1 MVRVYWFQPFAYP
14 TMQHLAKVCHTT
26 SEGEI
31 VLQFLARQLE
41 DYLWELSV
49 GDKEV
54 VSTLPVT
61 FNEGTLVLV
70 ELDTSNQVVDVQ
82 EATDWILDL
91 VSKFLTQGVTPQFF
105 HQEVERAEQWRQSL
119 TLQSQEIRRRAL
131 ETAARRDEIQELEK
145 KLRLEQEELEQ
156 KKDES

>member
-1 MVRVYWFQPFAYP
+1 
-14 TMQHLAKVCHTT
+14 MQHLAKVCHTT
-26 SEGEI
+26 SEGAL

-41 DYLWELSV
+41 DYLWELSI
-49 GDKEV
+49 GDQEV
-54 VSTLPVT
+54 LSTLPVT

-70 ELDTSNQVVDVQ
+70 ELDASNQVVEIQ

-91 VSKFLTQGVTPQFF
+91 VSQFLTQGVTPQFF

-131 ETAARRDEIQELEK
+131 ETAARRDEIQALEK
-145 KLRLEQEELEQ
+145 KLRLEQEELERQ
-156 KKDES
+156 NETHSP

>member
-1 MVRVYWFQPFAYP
+1 
-14 TMQHLAKVCHTT
+14 MQHLAKVCHTT
-26 SEGEI
+26 SEGAL

-41 DYLWELSV
+41 DYLWELSIS
-49 GDKEV
+49 DQEV
-54 VSTLPVT
+54 LSTLPVT

-70 ELDTSNQVVDVQ
+70 ELDASNQVVKIQ

-91 VSKFLTQGVTPQFF
+91 ISQFLTHGVTPQFF

-131 ETAARRDEIQELEK
+131 ETAARRDEIQALEK
-145 KLRLEQEELEQ
+145 KLRLEQEEIERQ
-156 KKDES
+156 NETQSP

>member
-1 MVRVYWFQPFAYP
+1 
-14 TMQHLAKVCHTT
+14 MQHLAKVCHTT
-26 SEGEI
+26 SEGAL

-41 DYLWELSV
+41 DYLWELSI
-49 GDKEV
+49 GDQEV
-54 VSTLPVT
+54 VSTLPAT

-70 ELDTSNQVVDVQ
+70 ELDSSNQVVELQ

-91 VSKFLTQGVTPQFF
+91 VSQFLTQGVTPQFF

-131 ETAARRDEIQELEK
+131 ETAARRDEIQALEK
-145 KLRLEQEELEQ
+145 KLRLEQEELERQ
-156 KKDES
+156 NEAQSS

>member
-1 MVRVYWFQPFAYP
+1 
-14 TMQHLAKVCHTT
+14 MQHLAKVCHTT
-26 SEGEI
+26 SEGAL

-41 DYLWELSV
+41 DYLWELSI
-49 GDKEV
+49 GNQEV

-70 ELDTSNQVVDVQ
+70 ELDASNQVVELQ

-91 VSKFLTQGVTPQFF
+91 VSQFLTQGVTPQFF

-145 KLRLEQEELEQ
+145 KLRLEQEELERQ
-156 KKDES
+156 NESQSS

>member
-1 MVRVYWFQPFAYP
+1 
-14 TMQHLAKVCHTT
+14 MQHLAKVCHTT
-26 SEGEI
+26 SEGAL

-41 DYLWELSV
+41 DYLWELSI
-49 GDKEV
+49 GDKEA
-54 VSTLPVT
+54 VSTLPVA

-70 ELDTSNQVVDVQ
+70 ELDTSNQVVEIQ

-91 VSKFLTQGVTPQFF
+91 VSQFLTQGVTPQFF

-131 ETAARRDEIQELEK
+131 ETAARRDEIQALEK
-145 KLRLEQEELEQ
+145 KLRLEQEELERQ
-156 KKDES
+156 NEPHQSS

>member
-1 MVRVYWFQPFAYP
+1 
-14 TMQHLAKVCHTT
+14 MQHLAKVCHTT
-26 SEGEI
+26 SEGAL

-41 DYLWELSV
+41 DYLWELSI
-49 GDKEV
+49 GDQEV
-54 VSTLPVT
+54 LSTLPVT

-70 ELDTSNQVVDVQ
+70 ELDASNQVVEIQ

-91 VSKFLTQGVTPQFF
+91 ISQFLTQGVTPQFF

-131 ETAARRDEIQELEK
+131 ETAARRDEIQALEK
-145 KLRLEQEELEQ
+145 KLRLEQEELERQ
-156 KKDES
+156 NETHSP

>member
-1 MVRVYWFQPFAYP
+1 
-14 TMQHLAKVCHTT
+14 MQHLAKVCHTT
-26 SEGEI
+26 SEGAL

-41 DYLWELSV
+41 DYLWELSI
-49 GDKEV
+49 GDQEITSK
-54 VSTLPVT
+54 LPVT

-70 ELDTSNQVVDVQ
+70 ELDASNQVVKIQ

-91 VSKFLTQGVTPQFF
+91 VSQFLTQGVTPQFF

-131 ETAARRDEIQELEK
+131 ETAARRDEIQALEK
-145 KLRLEQEELEQ
+145 KLRLEQEELERQ
-156 KKDES
+156 NEAQSQ

>member
-1 MVRVYWFQPFAYP
+1 
-14 TMQHLAKVCHTT
+14 MQHLAKVCHTT
-26 SEGEI
+26 SEGAP

-41 DYLWELSV
+41 DYLWELSI
-49 GDKEV
+49 GDQEV

-70 ELDTSNQVVDVQ
+70 ELDASNQVVDIQ

-91 VSKFLTQGVTPQFF
+91 VSQFLTQGVTPQFF

-131 ETAARRDEIQELEK
+131 ETAARRDEIQALEK
-145 KLRLEQEELEQ
+145 KLRLEQEEIERQ
-156 KKDES
+156 NETQSTQ

>member
-1 MVRVYWFQPFAYP
+1 
-14 TMQHLAKVCHTT
+14 MQHLAKVCHIT
-26 SEGEI
+26 SEGAL

-41 DYLWELSV
+41 DYLWELSI
-49 GDKEV
+49 GEQEI

-70 ELDTSNQVVDVQ
+70 KLDESNQVIELQ

-91 VSKFLTQGVTPQFF
+91 VSQFLTQGVTPQFF

-145 KLRLEQEELEQ
+145 KLRLEQEELERQ
-156 KKDES
+156 NESQAP

>member
-1 MVRVYWFQPFAYP
+1 
-14 TMQHLAKVCHTT
+14 MQHLAKVCHTT
-26 SEGEI
+26 SEGST

-41 DYLWELSV
+41 DYLWELSI
-49 GDKEV
+49 GDQEV

-61 FNEGTLVLV
+61 FNEGTLVLA
-70 ELDTSNQVVDVQ
+70 ELDDSNQVVELQ

-91 VSKFLTQGVTPQFF
+91 VSQFLTQGVTPQFF

-131 ETAARRDEIQELEK
+131 ETAARRDEIQALEK
-145 KLRLEQEELEQ
+145 KLRLEQEELERQ
-156 KKDES
+156 NETHSP

>member
-1 MVRVYWFQPFAYP
+1 
-14 TMQHLAKVCHTT
+14 MQHLAKVCHTT
-26 SEGEI
+26 SEGAL

-41 DYLWELSV
+41 DYLWELSI
-49 GDKEV
+49 GDKEA
-54 VSTLPVT
+54 VSTLPVS

-70 ELDTSNQVVDVQ
+70 ELDTSNQVVEIQ

-91 VSKFLTQGVTPQFF
+91 VSQFLTQGVTPQFF

-131 ETAARRDEIQELEK
+131 ETAARRDEIQALEK
-145 KLRLEQEELEQ
+145 KLRLEQEELERQ
-156 KKDES
+156 NEPHQSS

>member
-1 MVRVYWFQPFAYP
+1 
-14 TMQHLAKVCHTT
+14 MQHLAKVCHTT
-26 SEGEI
+26 SEGST

-41 DYLWELSV
+41 DYLWELSI
-49 GDKEV
+49 GDQEV

-70 ELDTSNQVVDVQ
+70 ELDDSNQVVELQ

-91 VSKFLTQGVTPQFF
+91 VSQFLTQGVTPQFF

-131 ETAARRDEIQELEK
+131 ETAARRDEIQALEK
-145 KLRLEQEELEQ
+145 KLRLEQEELERQ
-156 KKDES
+156 NETHSP

>member
-1 MVRVYWFQPFAYP
+1 
-14 TMQHLAKVCHTT
+14 MQHLAKVCHTT
-26 SEGEI
+26 SEGAL

-41 DYLWELSV
+41 DYLWELSI
-49 GDKEV
+49 GDQEV
-54 VSTLPVT
+54 LSTLPVT

-70 ELDTSNQVVDVQ
+70 ELDESNQVVDIQ

-91 VSKFLTQGVTPQFF
+91 VSQFLTQGVTPQFF

-131 ETAARRDEIQELEK
+131 ETAARRDEIQALEK
-145 KLRLEQEELEQ
+145 KLRLEQEELERQ
-156 KKDES
+156 NETQSP

>member
-1 MVRVYWFQPFAYP
+1 
-14 TMQHLAKVCHTT
+14 MQHLAKVCHTT
-26 SEGEI
+26 SEGAL

-41 DYLWELSV
+41 DYLWELSI
-49 GDKEV
+49 GDQEV

-70 ELDTSNQVVDVQ
+70 ELDASNQVIELQ

-91 VSKFLTQGVTPQFF
+91 VSNFLTQGVTPQFF

-131 ETAARRDEIQELEK
+131 ETAARRDEIQALEK
-145 KLRLEQEELEQ
+145 KLRLEQEERERQ
-156 KKDES
+156 NEAQSSQ